1 MTDRDDSPGPYRS
14 PGLDRLGDVVRT
26 FAVPRRPR
34 YLGAG
39 AGGGPRGGYLGL
51 SAMNLPRAGSSS
63 LSWLRAPRSETVE
76 VCERGLRVRS
86 KTGVLELPYDQ
97 LAAWTAVTVDDAIV
111 AIELRG
117 AHGEQLRLGGV
128 LRGLDELY
136 ALVAARRPATP

>member
-14 PGLDRLGDVVRT
+14 SGLDRLGDVVRT

-97 LAAWTAVTVDDAIV
+97 LAAWTAVTVDNAIV

-117 AHGEQLRLGGV
+117 VHGEQLRLGGV

>member
-1 MTDRDDSPGPYRS
+1 MTDDPYRS

-34 YLGAG
+34 YLG

-63 LSWLRAPRSETVE
+63 LSWLRAPRSEAVE
-76 VCERGLRVRS
+76 VCERGLRVRTKS
-86 KTGVLELPYDQ
+86 GVLELPYDQ
-97 LAAWTAVTVDDAIV
+97 LAAWDAVTVDGAVV

-117 AHGEQLRLGGV
+117 AHGEALRLGGV

-136 ALVAARRPATP
+136 ALVAARRDRIRLR

>member
-1 MTDRDDSPGPYRS
+1 MTDDPYRS

-39 AGGGPRGGYLGL
+39 GGPGGGYLGL
-51 SAMNLPRAGSSS
+51 SAMNLPRAGASS
-63 LSWLRAPRSETVE
+63 LSWLRAPRREAVE
-76 VCERGLRVRS
+76 VCERGLRVRG

-97 LAAWTAVTVDDAIV
+97 LAAWDAVTVDGAVV

-117 AHGEQLRLGGV
+117 AHGEALRLGGV

-136 ALVAARRPATP
+136 ALVAARRPPLP

>member
-117 AHGEQLRLGGV
+117 VHGEQLRLGGV

>member
-1 MTDRDDSPGPYRS
+1 MTDRDGSPGPYRS
-14 PGLDRLGDVVRT
+14 PGRDRLGDVVRT

-34 YLGAG
+34 YLG

-97 LAAWTAVTVDDAIV
+97 VVGWDAVTVDGAVV

-136 ALVAARRPATP
+136 AMVAARRAPPP

>member
-1 MTDRDDSPGPYRS
+1 MTDRDGSSGPYRS
-14 PGLDRLGDVVRT
+14 PGIDRLGAVLRT

-39 AGGGPRGGYLGL
+39 GGPRSGYLGL
-51 SAMNLPRAGSSS
+51 SAMNLPRAASSS

-76 VCERGLRVRS
+76 VCERGLRVRT
-86 KTGVLELPYDQ
+86 KNGVLELPYDQ
-97 LAAWTAVTVDDAIV
+97 LEAWAPVHVDGAVV

-117 AHGEQLRLGGV
+117 VHGEQLRLGGV

-136 ALVAARRPATP
+136 ALVAARRPPPR

>member
-1 MTDRDDSPGPYRS
+1 MTDRDDSPGPYRR

-117 AHGEQLRLGGV
+117 VHGEQLRLGGV

>member
-1 MTDRDDSPGPYRS
+1 MTDDPYRS

-86 KTGVLELPYDQ
+86 KNGVLELPYDQ

-136 ALVAARRPATP
+136 ALVAARRPPTP

>member
-1 MTDRDDSPGPYRS
+1 MTEGPDSPGPYRS

-34 YLGAG
+34 YLG

-86 KTGVLELPYDQ
+86 KTGVLELPYEQ
-97 LAAWTAVTVDDAIV
+97 LAGWDAVTVDGAVV

-117 AHGEQLRLGGV
+117 VHGEALRLGGV

-136 ALVAARRPATP
+136 ALVAARRPPSP

>member
-1 MTDRDDSPGPYRS
+1 MTDRDGTLGPYRS
-14 PGLDRLGDVVRT
+14 PALDRLGDVVRT

-34 YLGAG
+34 YLG

-63 LSWLRAPRSETVE
+63 LSWLRAPRSEAVE

-97 LAAWTAVTVDDAIV
+97 LAAWDAVTVDGAVV

-117 AHGEQLRLGGV
+117 VHGEALRLGGV

-136 ALVAARRPATP
+136 ALVAARRPPPP